1 MNASRRQESREES
14 SVEEFGRE
22 KTKFTNT
29 RKHLFG
35 FYQNTVI

>member
-29 RKHLFG
+29 
-35 FYQNTVI
+35 Q